1 MILNDLLHP
10 DQKCQQKL
18 FKNIRKANCTSK
30 LFFLFWRV
38 AGLRLEHDFA
48 CANMRVSLSVPFVL
62 VCSYR
67 DLKPENVLLD
77 EHGHVSC
84 HGIGAGHALCN
95 DTNPALFARKIP
107 NPKEASRLTCH

>member
-1 MILNDLLHP
+1 MSTKIVQKDPKKRIALPICFLL
-10 DQKCQQKL
+10 
-18 FKNIRKANCTSK
+18 
-30 LFFLFWRV
+30 RV
-38 AGLRLEHDFA
+38 AGLRLEHDCA
-48 CANMRVSLSVPFVL
+48 CANMRVSLGVP
-62 VCSYR
+62 CSYR

-95 DTNPALFARKIP
+95 DTKPSVVCKKIP